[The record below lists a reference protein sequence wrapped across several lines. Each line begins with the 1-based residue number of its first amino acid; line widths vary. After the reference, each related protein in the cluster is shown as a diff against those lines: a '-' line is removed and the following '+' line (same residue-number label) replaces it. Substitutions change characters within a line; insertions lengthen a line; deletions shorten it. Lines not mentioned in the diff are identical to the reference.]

1 MGKAKKEVKEKVKE
15 EQRELTKRE
24 EKRLSNFKKVSKEL
38 TKEGYK
44 EVDLTVSTKKAN
56 KLAILYSLPF
66 IVFFLVLY
74 LLIYRSGVTL
84 GSDYAIR
91 YLIFIIVFV
100 LAIFVHELIHG
111 ITFSIFS
118 KNHWKDIDFG
128 MVWADFTPY
137 CTCTSTV
144 KKNQYLLAILMPF
157 LTLGVLPAI
166 IGTILGEFI
175 VVVFGIFMMLGAG
188 GDLLIAYMIL
198 RYQNKKDVLYLDHP
212 TDVGVV
218 IFEK

>member
-1 MGKAKKEVKEKVKE
+1 MGKAKKQVKEK
-15 EQRELTKRE
+15 QRDLSKRE
-24 EKRLSNFKKVSKEL
+24 EKRLSNFKKISKEL
-38 TKEGYK
+38 TSEGYK

-56 KLAILYSLPF
+56 KLAIIYSLPF
-66 IVFFLVLY
+66 IVFFLALY

-91 YLIFIIVFV
+91 YLIFIIVFL

-111 ITFSIFS
+111 VTFSIFS

-137 CTCTSTV
+137 CTCIGTV

-157 LTLGVLPAI
+157 LVLGVLPAI

-175 VVVFGIFMMLGAG
+175 IVVFGLFMMLGAG

-212 TDVGVV
+212 TEVGVV